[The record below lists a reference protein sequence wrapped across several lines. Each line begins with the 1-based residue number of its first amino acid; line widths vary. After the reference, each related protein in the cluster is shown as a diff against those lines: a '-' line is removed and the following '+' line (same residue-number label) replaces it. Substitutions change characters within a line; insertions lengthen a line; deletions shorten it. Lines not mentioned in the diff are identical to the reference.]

1 MIEITTEILVEHLQ
15 CLAKS
20 PYMQWLI
27 CLMIIDV
34 LTGYAKA
41 IKLKKFD
48 SKIGTNGLIRHAL
61 VLMVMILIGTY
72 SRALGHPNI
81 SLGTCVFFLTN
92 YGVSVLENWEAI
104 GLPFPPS
111 LKPFFN
117 QMRKNSDTVLAKN
130 LKVDMLKVEEID
142 NDK

>member
-1 MIEITTEILVEHLQ
+1 MIEITAEILFDHLRS
-15 CLAKS
+15 LAHS

-27 CLMIIDV
+27 YLMIFDI

-72 SRALGHPNI
+72 SRALGHPNV
-81 SLGTCVFFLTN
+81 SVGTCMFFLTN
-92 YGVSVLENWEAI
+92 YGVSVLENWEAL
-104 GLPFPPS
+104 GLPFPDR

-117 QMRKNSDTVLAKN
+117 QMRQNSDTMLAKE
-130 LKVDMLKVEEID
+130 LKVDTLKVKEEKIHE
-142 NDK
+142 